1 MVLYQ
6 SAEGVVVSRSASD
19 DIEMVERWG
28 YTRGEA
34 LELVARPAVFAA
46 RRMAGNA
53 RVGVDRD
60 ALEWPLPYL
69 ADLRSLCLAAAE
81 PSHAVA

>member
-1 MVLYQ
+1 M
-6 SAEGVVVSRSASD
+6 VSRSASD

-34 LELVARPAVFAA
+34 LELVARRAVFQA
-46 RRMAGNA
+46 RRMAEDA

-60 ALEWPLPYL
+60 ALEWHLHYL
-69 ADLRSLCLAAAE
+69 DELRSLCLAAAE